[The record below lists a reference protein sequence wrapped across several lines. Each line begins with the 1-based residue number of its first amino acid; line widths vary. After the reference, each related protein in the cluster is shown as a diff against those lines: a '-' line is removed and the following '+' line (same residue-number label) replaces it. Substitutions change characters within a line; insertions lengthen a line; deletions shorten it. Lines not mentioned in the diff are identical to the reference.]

1 MRDPIIL
8 LVHLIATLARLMG
21 PGGLRSVVA
30 ESVLVKQQLL
40 ILNRS
45 RHRAPNLCAS
55 DRILAGVCALF
66 MRPARVIRSAIVLR
80 PSTILEFHRAL
91 RTRKYRWLFSPT
103 RRRTGPQGPSKALV
117 DAIVDMKRRNPRW
130 GCPRI
135 AQQIALAFAVDID
148 KDVVR
153 RVLATHYRPAPHS
166 GGPSWLTF
174 LGHAK
179 DSLWSIDLFRCE
191 SAILRSHWVLGVM
204 DHYTRRIVG
213 FGIHAGTVDGR
224 ALCRMFNHAIRG
236 LSRPTRLSSDHDPA
250 VSVSPMARQPA
261 GAAGDRGK
269 ECAVCAAVAS
279 VCRTVDRHAATRM
292 RGSAAVLVCVG
303 LGRQTGGLPGL
314 LQCAS
319 GPCVVGR
326 ADARPDTKG
335 CRTARPLSMGRALPW
350 SLSDADRGVTS
361 DQRRR
366 WRAGRR
372 ARVRRLS
379 RHSRAVRQLHAL
391 LMPSRQLR
399 GGLPAHGTRRSNDV
413 GFLRIRHPHV
423 GERATR
429 PPAESAAFPAI
440 AQQGSTS
447 ATHLTHAIART
458 SRMIPA
464 PAT

>member
-103 RRRTGPQGPSKALV
+103 RRRTGPQGPSNALV

-153 RVLATHYRPAPHS
+153 RVLATHDRPAPHS

-191 SAILRSHWVLGVM
+191 SAILRSHWGLVVM

-213 FGIHAGTVDGR
+213 FGIQAGTVDGR
-224 ALCRMFNHAIRG
+224 ALCRMFTHAIRG
-236 LSRPTRLSSDHDPA
+236 LSASDAPQLRPRPA
-250 VSVSPMARQPA
+250 VSVSPMVRQPA
-261 GAAGDRGK
+261 GAAGDRGE

-335 CRTARPLSMGRALPW
+335 CRPARPLSIGRALPW
-350 SLSDADRGVTS
+350 SLSDADRGVNLNS
-361 DQRRR
+361 ED
-366 WRAGRR
+366 
-372 ARVRRLS
+372 
-379 RHSRAVRQLHAL
+379 
-391 LMPSRQLR
+391 
-399 GGLPAHGTRRSNDV
+399 
-413 GFLRIRHPHV
+413 V
-423 GERATR
+423 GERGDA
-429 PPAESAAFPAI
+429 PACRVCRVPAI
-440 AQQGSTS
+440 AQQGSPS

-458 SRMIPA
+458 SRMVPA

>member
-30 ESVLVKQQLL
+30 ESLLVKHQLL

-45 RHRAPNLCAS
+45 RHRAPNLRVS

-66 MRPARVIRSAIVLR
+66 MRPARVFRSAIVLR
-80 PSTILEFHRAL
+80 PSTILNFHRTL
-91 RTRKYRWLFSPT
+91 RQRKYRLLFSPK
-103 RRRTGPQGPSKALV
+103 RRRTGPKGPPKDLV

-135 AQQIALAFAVDID
+135 AQQIALAVAVDID

-153 RVLATHYRPAPHS
+153 RVLATHYRPAPRS

-191 SAILRSHWVLGVM
+191 SATLRSHWVLVVM

-236 LSRPTRLSSDHDPA
+236 LLASDAPQLRPRPA
-250 VSVSPMARQPA
+250 VSVSPMVRQPA
-261 GAAGDRGK
+261 GAARDRGE

-292 RGSAAVLVCVG
+292 RGSTAVLVCVG
-303 LGRQTGGLPGL
+303 PGRQTGGLPGL

-335 CRTARPLSMGRALPW
+335 CRTARPLPLGRALPRT
-350 SLSDADRGVTS
+350 LSDADRGVNLNS
-361 DQRRR
+361 ED
-366 WRAGRR
+366 G
-372 ARVRRLS
+372 
-379 RHSRAVRQLHAL
+379 
-391 LMPSRQLR
+391 
-399 GGLPAHGTRRSNDV
+399 
-413 GFLRIRHPHV
+413 
-423 GERATR
+423 GERGDA
-429 PPAESAAFPAI
+429 PACRVCRVPAI

-458 SRMIPA
+458 SRMVPA

>member
-30 ESVLVKQQLL
+30 ESLLVKHQLL

-45 RHRAPNLCAS
+45 RHRAPNLRVS

-66 MRPARVIRSAIVLR
+66 MRPARVFRSAIVLR
-80 PSTILEFHRAL
+80 PSTILNFHRTL
-91 RTRKYRWLFSPT
+91 RQRKYRLLFSPK
-103 RRRTGPQGPSKALV
+103 RRRTGPKGPPKDLV

-135 AQQIALAFAVDID
+135 AQQIALAFAVDSD

-153 RVLATHYRPAPHS
+153 RVLATHYRPAPRS

-191 SAILRSHWVLGVM
+191 SATLRSHWVLVVM
-204 DHYTRRIVG
+204 DQYTRRIVG

-236 LSRPTRLSSDHDPA
+236 LSRPKRLSSDHDPA
-250 VSVSPMARQPA
+250 VSVSPMVRQPA
-261 GAAGDRGK
+261 GAAGDRGE

-292 RGSAAVLVCVG
+292 RGSTAVLVCVG
-303 LGRQTGGLPGL
+303 PGRQTGGLPGL

-335 CRTARPLSMGRALPW
+335 CRTARPLPLGRALPRT
-350 SLSDADRGVTS
+350 LSDADRGVNLNS
-361 DQRRR
+361 EDGGERGDAP
-366 WRAGRR
+366 AGRVC
-372 ARVRRLS
+372 RV
-379 RHSRAVRQLHAL
+379 
-391 LMPSRQLR
+391 
-399 GGLPAHGTRRSNDV
+399 
-413 GFLRIRHPHV
+413 
-423 GERATR
+423 
-429 PPAESAAFPAI
+429 PAI

-458 SRMIPA
+458 SRMVPA

>member
-103 RRRTGPQGPSKALV
+103 RRRTGPQGPSNALV

-153 RVLATHYRPAPHS
+153 RVLATHSRPAPHS

-191 SAILRSHWVLGVM
+191 SAILRSHWVLVVM
-204 DHYTRRIVG
+204 DQYTRRIVG
-213 FGIHAGTVDGR
+213 FGIQAGTVDGR

-236 LSRPTRLSSDHDPA
+236 L
-250 VSVSPMARQPA
+250 
-261 GAAGDRGK
+261 
-269 ECAVCAAVAS
+269 
-279 VCRTVDRHAATRM
+279 
-292 RGSAAVLVCVG
+292 
-303 LGRQTGGLPGL
+303 
-314 LQCAS
+314 
-319 GPCVVGR
+319 
-326 ADARPDTKG
+326 
-335 CRTARPLSMGRALPW
+335 
-350 SLSDADRGVTS
+350 
-361 DQRRR
+361 
-366 WRAGRR
+366 
-372 ARVRRLS
+372 RVRRAS
-379 RHSRAVRQLHAL
+379 A
-391 LMPSRQLR
+391 PTT
-399 GGLPAHGTRRSNDV
+399 TRCI
-413 GFLRIRHPHV
+413 GFTT
-423 GERATR
+423 G
-429 PPAESAAFPAI
+429 
-440 AQQGSTS
+440 
-447 ATHLTHAIART
+447 
-458 SRMIPA
+458 A
-464 PAT
+464 PTCGCCR